1 MSATHITRAALV
13 ALLLAITACSGGSGN
28 SLAGIEGTGF
38 AQGTITGFGSIFVNG
53 IEFSTAGAS
62 ISIDGRNA
70 TESELRVGQV
80 VSIAG
85 RINDDGR
92 TGTAT
97 TVVADDQL
105 EGPVQSI
112 DTAAGTFV
120 AMGRTVH
127 VDGGTSFDS
136 GLTGLVDLHVGDVV
150 EVSGFLDAANEIRA
164 TRIERKAP
172 GGEFEI
178 TGTITSVDTANKIF
192 NIGDL
197 AVDYSGAML
206 NDLPGGTPAVSQLV
220 EVKGSGYTAAG
231 VLLGTRV
238 ELKPDLQPD
247 NGADSRIEGFV
258 TRFASSADF
267 DVDGQQVQTT
277 GTTTFENG
285 TAADLALNVKVEVDG
300 TFNNGVLTA
309 DKVSFRASTGIRLT
323 ATISSIDAG
332 NAAFTALGVLVQT
345 SGLTRFE
352 DKLSQPVSPFGIA
365 QLRVGDYVE
374 VRGSGGST
382 PSSIAA
388 AIVERQEP
396 RNRVELRG
404 VVENVSQPA
413 ITILGV
419 LIQTDA
425 GTTFQANDGS
435 PITAAE
441 FFARANGRLV
451 SVDGMVV
458 GSVFTADEVEFEN

>member
-197 AVDYSGAML
+197 AVDYSGATL

-231 VLLGTRV
+231 VLLSTRV

-247 NGADSRIEGFV
+247 NGA
-258 TRFASSADF
+258 
-267 DVDGQQVQTT
+267 
-277 GTTTFENG
+277 
-285 TAADLALNVKVEVDG
+285 
-300 TFNNGVLTA
+300 
-309 DKVSFRASTGIRLT
+309 
-323 ATISSIDAG
+323 
-332 NAAFTALGVLVQT
+332 
-345 SGLTRFE
+345 
-352 DKLSQPVSPFGIA
+352 
-365 QLRVGDYVE
+365 
-374 VRGSGGST
+374 
-382 PSSIAA
+382 
-388 AIVERQEP
+388 
-396 RNRVELRG
+396 
-404 VVENVSQPA
+404 
-413 ITILGV
+413 
-419 LIQTDA
+419 
-425 GTTFQANDGS
+425 
-435 PITAAE
+435 
-441 FFARANGRLV
+441 
-451 SVDGMVV
+451 
-458 GSVFTADEVEFEN
+458 